1 MLLKGIAETE
11 TAARQ
16 SASAEMVII
25 RIAHAASLP
34 SPEEAAKI
42 IAKGEFSAAPNP
54 GNGAGHNGNG
64 ASGGM
69 ASPGQPGGS
78 MSHDPGSAPRMMA
91 AGGGRDGGP
100 VMHLAHSGEPEP
112 QTVGR
117 VEEQVDTVP
126 VRSIEDMMALADK
139 YRDIQAKI
147 QLRTM
152 VRLVRIE
159 PGRVEINLTDDA
171 NPTLPGELIKK
182 LADWTGRKWTV
193 ALSREPG
200 QPTIAETENAKREAL
215 VSDARQDPD
224 VAAILKQF
232 PGAKIT
238 DVRIIADEEEF
249 APESVSESADG
260 DILPRDDEGFDD
272 PF

>member
-1 MLLKGIAETE
+1 M
-11 TAARQ
+11 
-16 SASAEMVII
+16 
-25 RIAHAASLP
+25 
-34 SPEEAAKI
+34 
-42 IAKGEFSAAPNP
+42 IAKGEFSAPAP
-54 GNGAGHNGNG
+54 GNGAGQNGNG

-69 ASPGQPGGS
+69 AGPPPPGGAK
-78 MSHDPGSAPRMMA
+78 SHDPGPASRMMA

-100 VMHLAHSGEPEP
+100 VMHLAHSGEPAL
-112 QTVGR
+112 QQLGR
-117 VEEQVDTVP
+117 VDQQHQPEAVP
-126 VRSIEDMMALADK
+126 IRSIEDMMALADK
-139 YRDIQAKI
+139 HRDIQAKI

-182 LADWTGRKWTV
+182 LADWTGTKWTV

-200 QPTIAETENAKREAL
+200 QPTIAETESAKREAL

-232 PGAKIT
+232 PGARIT
-238 DVRIIADEEEF
+238 DVRILAGEEEF
-249 APESVSESADG
+249 VPESVSESEEG
-260 DILPRDDEGFDD
+260 DILPRDDEGSDD
-272 PF
+272 PL